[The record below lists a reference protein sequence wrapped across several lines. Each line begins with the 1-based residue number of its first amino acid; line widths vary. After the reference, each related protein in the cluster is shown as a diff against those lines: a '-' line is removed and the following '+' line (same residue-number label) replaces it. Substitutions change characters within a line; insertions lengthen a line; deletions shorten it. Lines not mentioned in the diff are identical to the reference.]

1 DSRRTGRGRRD
12 AKGHCMSTR
21 HQFEYVGTRPIRHDG
36 MDKVTGRATF
46 GADFSLPGM
55 LHGAVLRS
63 PHAHARIVS
72 IDTTAAEALPGVKAV
87 VTGRDIA
94 KTNKKVYLGGE
105 GALDLADMGDNAV
118 AHGKALYN
126 GHAIAA
132 VAASS
137 LDIAHEATR
146 LIRVEFEVL
155 EPAMTLERAL
165 AKDAPILHPD
175 MTTGGKPLEHMTGP
189 TNIAARMEIKRGD
202 ADA

>member
-1 DSRRTGRGRRD
+1 
-12 AKGHCMSTR
+12 MSDFT
-21 HQFEYVGTRPIRHDG
+21 YVGKRPVRHDG
-36 MDKVTGRATF
+36 VDKVTGRAAF

-94 KTNKKVYLGGE
+94 RTNKKVYLGGE
-105 GALDLADMGDNAV
+105 GALDLADMGDNAM
-118 AHGKALYN
+118 AHDKVLYH

-137 LDIAHEATR
+137 LEMAQEAAR
-146 LIRVEFEVL
+146 LIRVEFELL

-175 MTTGGKPLEHMTGP
+175 MTTGGKPLEHMT
-189 TNIAARMEIKRGD
+189 
-202 ADA
+202 